1 MKKAFNHQNTEKMKN
16 RGTENK
22 RAYLGVF
29 LIAVG
34 GLWILERLD
43 LIPQV
48 WEDIFISWQMLLI
61 GIGLFS
67 LIGGNKTTGVIL
79 IMIGGFFLIDEV
91 YSIPRELR
99 QIGWPAII
107 IGIGVVM
114 LITHR
119 HRKGEPQI
127 ATENT
132 NQGMDYFDD
141 FVVFGGRE
149 VFVNSQS
156 FLGGKTTSMFGG
168 TEYDLRQAQLSVNGA
183 VIDCVSIFGG
193 CGFKV
198 PPDWTIKNEVTAVFG
213 AFTDKRGATF
223 GQIVSN
229 PSKTLIIRGFSAFGG
244 VEIKHF

>member
-1 MKKAFNHQNTEKMKN
+1 MDN
-16 RGTENK
+16 RVSENK
-22 RAYLGVF
+22 RVYLGVF
-29 LIAVG
+29 LIAIG

-43 LIPQV
+43 FIPDI

-61 GIGLFS
+61 GIGVFS
-67 LIGGNKTTGVIL
+67 LIGGNKTTGTIL
-79 IMIGGFFLIDEV
+79 ILIGGFFLVDQV

-99 QIGWPAII
+99 QIGWPVVI

-114 LITHR
+114 LVTHGR
-119 HRKGEPQI
+119 KKGEPQI
-127 ATENT
+127 TGQKS

-149 VFVNSQS
+149 VFINSQN

-168 TEYDLRQAQLSVNGA
+168 TEYDLRQAHLSENGA
-183 VIDCVSIFGG
+183 IIDCVTVFGG

-198 PPDWTIKNEVTAVFG
+198 PPDWTIKNELTAVFG
-213 AFTDKRGATF
+213 AFTDKRGSTF

>member
-1 MKKAFNHQNTEKMKN
+1 MEN
-16 RGTENK
+16 RISGNK
-22 RAYLGVF
+22 RFYLGIF
-29 LIAVG
+29 LIGVG

-61 GIGLFS
+61 GIGVFS

-79 IMIGGFFLIDEV
+79 ILIGGFFLVDEV

-99 QIGWPAII
+99 QIGWPVVI

-127 ATENT
+127 TTEKN

-149 VFVNSQS
+149 VFINSQG

-168 TEYDLRQAQLSVNGA
+168 TEYDLRQAQLSENGA
-183 VIDCVSIFGG
+183 IIDCVSIFGG

-198 PPDWTIKNEVTAVFG
+198 PPDWTIKNEVTAIFG

>member
-1 MKKAFNHQNTEKMKN
+1 MDN
-16 RGTENK
+16 RVSENK
-22 RAYLGVF
+22 RIYLGVF
-29 LIAVG
+29 LIAIG

-43 LIPQV
+43 IIPEV

-61 GIGLFS
+61 GIGVFS
-67 LIGGNKTTGVIL
+67 LIGGNRTTGTVLIL
-79 IMIGGFFLIDEV
+79 IGGFFLIDEV

-99 QIGWPAII
+99 QIGWPLLI
-107 IGIGVVM
+107 IGAGVVM
-114 LITHR
+114 LVSQR
-119 HRKGEPQI
+119 RKKGEPQI
-127 ATENT
+127 ADQKT
-132 NQGMDYFDD
+132 NMGMDYFDD

-149 VFVNSQS
+149 VFINSQNL
-156 FLGGKTTSMFGG
+156 LGGKTTSMFGG

-198 PPDWTIKNEVTAVFG
+198 PPDWTIKNEVTAIFG

>member
-1 MKKAFNHQNTEKMKN
+1 MDN
-16 RGTENK
+16 RVSENK
-22 RAYLGVF
+22 RVYLGIF
-29 LIAVG
+29 LIAIG

-43 LIPQV
+43 IIPEV

-61 GIGLFS
+61 GIGVFS
-67 LIGGNKTTGVIL
+67 LIGGNKTTGTVLIL
-79 IMIGGFFLIDEV
+79 VGGFFLIDEV

-99 QIGWPAII
+99 QIGWPVLI
-107 IGIGVVM
+107 IGVGVLM
-114 LITHR
+114 LISHGR
-119 HRKGEPQI
+119 KKGEPRI
-127 ATENT
+127 TTEKI

-149 VFVNSQS
+149 VFINSQT

-168 TEYDLRQAQLSVNGA
+168 TEYDLRQAQLSENGA